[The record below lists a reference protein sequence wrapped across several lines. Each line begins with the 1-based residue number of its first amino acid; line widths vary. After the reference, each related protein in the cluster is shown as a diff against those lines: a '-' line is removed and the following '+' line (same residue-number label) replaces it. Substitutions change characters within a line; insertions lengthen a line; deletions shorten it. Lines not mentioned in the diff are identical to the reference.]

1 MEGLCRMKIVRLSNP
16 MESGMIIL
24 AKIVLII
31 YARGNHVSIIFY
43 LVFSSC
49 SYFKFSC
56 KKWQISRSSHRR
68 CSVRKGVLRNFAK
81 FTGKHPC
88 QRLFFNRVGGL
99 KPATLFKKRLWRRC
113 FLVNFAKFLTT
124 PFLQNT
130 SGRLLLNQV
139 SLEVNV
145 KNIFERG
152 AMHFSTETFFYLSYF
167 AQITRSE
174 ITN

>member
-1 MEGLCRMKIVRLSNP
+1 MQNEDC
-16 MESGMIIL
+16 
-24 AKIVLII
+24 ALIKPDGKWNDYPCKDRFNYI
-31 YARGNHVSIIFY
+31 CKRKPREYNFLFI
-43 LVFSSC
+43 FSSC
-49 SYFKFSC
+49 SYLKCSC
-56 KKWQISRSSHRR
+56 KKWQKSRSSHRR

-113 FLVNFAKFLTT
+113 FLVNFAKFLTI

-152 AMHFSTETFFYLSYF
+152 AMHFSTETFFYPSYF

-174 ITN
+174 TTN

>member
-43 LVFSSC
+43 LFFHPALILNIHV
-49 SYFKFSC
+49 KND
-56 KKWQISRSSHRR
+56 KK
-68 CSVRKGVLRNFAK
+68 VEAATEGVLRNFAK

-99 KPATLFKKRLWRRC
+99 KPVTLFKKRLWRRC
-113 FLVNFAKFLTT
+113 FLVNFAKFLTAS
-124 PFLQNT
+124 FLQNT

-139 SLEVNV
+139 SLKVNV

-152 AMHFSTETFFYLSYF
+152 AMHFSTETFFYPSYF
-167 AQITRSE
+167 AQITQSE